1 MCFFSDNMHTKIQP
15 NLWAIFFSRQTVV
28 IPRNILF
35 NMNTAQYY
43 RVDSSVRRNYSVV
56 LHELIKHDLCVKIG
70 SVMGYTALLLHW
82 IKVACIFVLP
92 RAWGNPNFACELS
105 NMNQWLSRFFPCISC
120 QLLLLCLFWYWVI
133 AVNEAKLLCAFTTHQ
148 GTFFLLWI
156 FQRF

>member
-1 MCFFSDNMHTKIQP
+1 MNLISASYFLHHINVFFFSDNMHTKIQP

-35 NMNTAQYY
+35 NMNTTQYY

-92 RAWGNPNFACELS
+92 RTWGNPNFACELS
-105 NMNQWLSRFFPCISC
+105 NMNQWLSRFFPLH
-120 QLLLLCLFWYWVI
+120 QLS
-133 AVNEAKLLCAFTTHQ
+133 AFVVVSV
-148 GTFFLLWI
+148 LILSDSSK
-156 FQRF
+156 RS

>member
-1 MCFFSDNMHTKIQP
+1 MCFFFWVSVPKGIICTLK
-15 NLWAIFFSRQTVV
+15 AIFFSHQTVV

-35 NMNTAQYY
+35 NMNTTQYY

-82 IKVACIFVLP
+82 IKVVCIFVLP
-92 RAWGNPNFACELS
+92 RAWGNPNFACES
-105 NMNQWLSRFFPCISC
+105 TWINDSADFFPCISC

-148 GTFFLLWI
+148 GTFFLL
-156 FQRF
+156 